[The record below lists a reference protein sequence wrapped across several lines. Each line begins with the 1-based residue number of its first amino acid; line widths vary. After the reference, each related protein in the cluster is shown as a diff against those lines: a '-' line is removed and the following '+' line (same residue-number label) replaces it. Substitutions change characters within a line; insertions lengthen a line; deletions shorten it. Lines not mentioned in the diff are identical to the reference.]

1 MQRNQKIC
9 KMIEEFSLFILENHS
24 NNINIDI
31 KEIENKTVVRF
42 TTDLMN
48 NNLIDFVK
56 TNIKPE
62 RLVEVEEY
70 GWELMG
76 EGSSDD
82 DLPLVGNLIDKMEIE
97 NVDNKTI
104 ITMFRYE
111 KY

>member
-9 KMIEEFSLFILENHS
+9 KLIEEFSLFILENHS
-24 NNINIDI
+24 NNLNIDV
-31 KEIENKTVVRF
+31 KEIENKTVVKF

-48 NNLIDFVK
+48 NELLDFIK

-62 RLVEVEEY
+62 RLLEVEEY

-82 DLPLVGNLIDKMEIE
+82 DLPLVGNLIDNIEIE
-97 NVDNKTI
+97 NNDNQTI
-104 ITMFRYE
+104 ITMYRYE